1 MRERLPSVKRFIAGS
16 ALLIWCALAAII
28 PAADAAAER
37 ASAGSRAHIEAL
49 GGGAKCPP
57 VHDQVACQLCR
68 LLRLPTK
75 SGDAAIL
82 FALSQVA
89 QSAPP
94 SAPIVLASRE
104 RETGHFSR
112 APPSA

>member
-1 MRERLPSVKRFIAGS
+1 MSSYKSVKRVMAGG
-16 ALLIWCALAAII
+16 ALLIWCALTALI

-37 ASAGSRAHIEAL
+37 ASAGSRAHVEAL
-49 GGGAKCPP
+49 GGGAKCVP
-57 VHDQVACQLCR
+57 VHDQLACQLCR

-75 SGDAAIL
+75 SGDATVL

-89 QSAPP
+89 QSAAP
-94 SAPIVLASRE
+94 STPLVLASRE
-104 RETGHFSR
+104 GETGQFSR